1 MTDNSLYI
9 SKSHL
14 NNTSSIKIKR
24 PNWIKVRAPN
34 SKGYYSS
41 KELVKKLKL
50 NTVCQE
56 AACPNIGECWEKK
69 HVTIMILGR
78 VCTRKCTFCNIST
91 GTPEKI
97 KHEEPSNIAKAI
109 AKLELKH
116 VVITS
121 VDRDD
126 LEDGGASH
134 FNKCIKEIRKL
145 DKKVTIEILVPD
157 FQRKNNALNI
167 IADSNP
173 DVFNHNLETVPRLYK
188 EIRKGANYNHSLS
201 VLKNIKLLNNNVWTK
216 SGLMVGLG
224 ESIAEIFSVM
234 TDMRKNNVD
243 FITIGQYLQ
252 PSSGHQELKK
262 YYSLNEFAF
271 LEEKAWDLGFSM
283 VSCSPLTR
291 SSYHADEDFIKLKQS
306 SAQI

>member
-1 MTDNSLYI
+1 MVVNSSYI

-14 NNTSSIKIKR
+14 KNSNTLKLKR
-24 PNWIKVRAPN
+24 PNWIRVKAPVSDGYN
-34 SKGYYSS
+34 HSKQ
-41 KELVKKLKL
+41 LIKKLSL

-91 GTPEKI
+91 GVPEKVDI
-97 KHEEPSNIAKAI
+97 TEPIRLARAI
-109 AKLELKH
+109 ADLKLKH

-126 LEDGGASH
+126 LKDGGAKH
-134 FNKCIKEIRKL
+134 FYDCINEIRKL

-167 IADSNP
+167 IAKANP

-188 EIRKGANYNHSLS
+188 EIRKGANYNHSLKI
-201 VLKNIKLLNNNVWTK
+201 LKNIKSYNPKIWTK

-224 ESIAEIFSVM
+224 ESIDEIYSVM
-234 TDMRKNNVD
+234 EDMRNNFVD
-243 FITIGQYLQ
+243 FVTIGQYLQ
-252 PSSGHQELKK
+252 PSKGHQELKK
-262 YYSLNEFAF
+262 YYT
-271 LEEKAWDLGFSM
+271 LEEFKKLEKKAWEYGFSM
-283 VSCSPLTR
+283 VSCTPLTR
-291 SSYHADEDFIKLKQS
+291 SSYHADEDFAKLNKVN
-306 SAQI
+306 A

>member
-1 MTDNSLYI
+1 MVANSSYI

-14 NNTSSIKIKR
+14 KNSNTVKLKR
-24 PNWIKVRAPN
+24 PNWIRVKAPVSDGYN
-34 SKGYYSS
+34 HSKQ
-41 KELVKKLKL
+41 LVKKLNL

-91 GTPEKI
+91 GVPDKVDIT
-97 KHEEPSNIAKAI
+97 EPIRLAKAI
-109 AKLELKH
+109 ADLKLKH

-126 LEDGGASH
+126 LKDGGAEH
-134 FNKCIKEIRKL
+134 FYNCINEIKKL
-145 DKKVTIEILVPD
+145 DKKVTVEILVPD
-157 FQRKNNALNI
+157 FQRKVNAINI
-167 IADSNP
+167 IAKAKP

-201 VLKNIKLLNNNVWTK
+201 ILRKIKSYDNKIWTK

-224 ESIAEIFSVM
+224 ESVEEIYSVM
-234 TDMRKNNVD
+234 KDMRDNQVD

-252 PSSGHQELKK
+252 PSKGHQELKK
-262 YYSLNEFAF
+262 YYT
-271 LEEKAWDLGFSM
+271 LEEFKELEKKAWEYGFSM

-291 SSYHADEDFIKLKQS
+291 SSYHADKDFAKLKELN
-306 SAQI
+306 A